1 MDTRA
6 GKEVHDLISFVGLRA
21 HATAVGLLQL
31 SAELVKAGV
40 LQEDAVTRIKAAIAD
55 ELELSRPS
63 TVSKAEFDRT
73 TRRRLDRL
81 FAGDEKLA
89 PGPAAEDATET
100 GAHAAERSP

>member
-1 MDTRA
+1 MDSRA

-81 FAGDEKLA
+81 FAGEEKLA
-89 PGPAAEDATET
+89 PGPDQDEATDT
-100 GAHAAERSP
+100 GAHAAERSS

>member
-1 MDTRA
+1 MDSRA
-6 GKEVHDLISFVGLRA
+6 GKEVHDLIGFVGLRA

-31 SAELVKAGV
+31 SVELVNAGV
-40 LQEDAVTRIKAAIAD
+40 LKEDAVTRIKAAIAN

-89 PGPAAEDATET
+89 PGPTTDDAADT
-100 GAHAAERSP
+100 GAHAAERSS